1 MQCYL
6 TINSQ
11 TRDCRACRDG
21 GESRKRRK
29 SNARVESAVEQD
41 RRASRL
47 LLVLTKPPFIANL
60 IFGSKVVKCYFQNGS
75 GDISNES
82 GEQGLSISR
91 LHSHEA
97 LSRHGV
103 HTSRVIFCE
112 EFAFVADE
120 RLCVEFERFAHCLR
134 DPAFQHKLATWHD
147 KRRTTLT
154 LTPTQPRHQ
163 ACFPIHVRPLSL
175 TCCRTV
181 RTHRRRRDFGLCC
194 TL

>member
-1 MQCYL
+1 MYFNTPCHARQKSSNRTCRHFLVFRRLRRMQCYL

-11 TRDCRACRDG
+11 IRDCRACRD

-29 SNARVESAVEQD
+29 SNARVESGVEQD
-41 RRASRL
+41 QRASGL

-60 IFGSKVVKCYFQNGS
+60 IFGSKVVKCFFLCQNGS

-120 RLCVEFERFAHCLR
+120 RLCVEFEGFTHCLR
-134 DPAFQHKLATWHD
+134 DPPHNYTIKHAS
-147 KRRTTLT
+147 
-154 LTPTQPRHQ
+154 PY
-163 ACFPIHVRPLSL
+163 
-175 TCCRTV
+175 TCDC
-181 RTHRRRRDFGLCC
+181 
-194 TL
+194 